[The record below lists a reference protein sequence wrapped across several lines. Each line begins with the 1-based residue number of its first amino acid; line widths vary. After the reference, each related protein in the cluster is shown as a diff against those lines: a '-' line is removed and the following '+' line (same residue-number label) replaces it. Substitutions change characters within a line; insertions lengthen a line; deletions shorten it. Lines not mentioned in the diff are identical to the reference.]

1 MDPQGRRPGS
11 VGSIPE
17 QQLVIEPIEYRENI
31 FRGYLGSL
39 NPQVFFSF
47 CYRKQGNYQLTI
59 VFTCGWKICSYITIR
74 YRYIYQW

>member
-39 NPQVFFSF
+39 NQQVFFCF
-47 CYRKQGNYQLTI
+47 FVTGNKET
-59 VFTCGWKICSYITIR
+59 TN
-74 YRYIYQW
+74 

>member
-39 NPQVFFSF
+39 NPQVFLVFVT
-47 CYRKQGNYQLTI
+47 GNKET
-59 VFTCGWKICSYITIR
+59 TN
-74 YRYIYQW
+74 